1 MELPFQ
7 DESTLKRWILGN
19 VRQEKKQN
27 VGCFGRIFSG
37 KSRNRYAEYQGRTG
51 KTVLLYTASGRDH
64 TGGHRAVCINQIG
77 NHIFEMVNAV
87 AEKKQRKALDLY
99 YELLALKEP
108 PMRILFLLVRQ
119 YQIFIPCT
127 QSLQK
132 KGYGKKEIAAKAGLH
147 PFAAGKYMEQTRYFK
162 SEELRAVLEESADLE
177 ERVKT
182 GRLTDTLAVE
192 LFLVKCSS

>member
-1 MELPFQ
+1 
-7 DESTLKRWILGN
+7 
-19 VRQEKKQN
+19 
-27 VGCFGRIFSG
+27 
-37 KSRNRYAEYQGRTG
+37 
-51 KTVLLYTASGRDH
+51 
-64 TGGHRAVCINQIG
+64 
-77 NHIFEMVNAV
+77 MVNAV

-119 YQIFIPCT
+119 YRILFHV

-192 LFLVKCSS
+192 LFLVKYSS